1 MCVPPLN
8 YEATEGE
15 NVTISFK
22 TAGLER
28 ADQVKITLTRGSQK
42 KLIAQYCRC
51 VHRGDCSVRETSGV
65 LLRAEEGTVTL
76 LHVSS
81 NNSGL
86 YEVIIIGSNVSRI
99 NATLV
104 VNEPL
109 LSSSNEPPQSS
120 ITNPPDSS
128 ERQRLYALIAPVVF
142 ILVVLGGLFRL
153 YIFRRKCK
161 SSADV
166 EAVC

>member
-1 MCVPPLN
+1 MSRTVAVCVPPLN

-28 ADQVKITLTRGSQK
+28 ADQVKITWTRGSQK

-76 LHVSS
+76 LRVSS

-86 YEVIIIGSNVSRI
+86 YEVIIIGKNVSRI
-99 NATLV
+99 NASLV
-104 VNEPL
+104 VNGEYVTTIYL
-109 LSSSNEPPQSS
+109 FIYIS
-120 ITNPPDSS
+120 IM
-128 ERQRLYALIAPVVF
+128 
-142 ILVVLGGLFRL
+142 
-153 YIFRRKCK
+153 RKK
-161 SSADV
+161 SRNDCV
-166 EAVC
+166 HKVI